1 MTSDQLPR
9 LAQAAGVIRDV
20 IGCDFDWESP
30 GHREYGKGAMMLL
43 LHPPGSELLAYCNY
57 DCYAYDKIERMVDA
71 LSAIGL
77 YVEDCNGDYSGL
89 YEVQHA
95 KV

>member
-9 LAQAAGVIRDV
+9 LAQAAEVIRSV
-20 IGCDFDWESP
+20 IGCDFEWECA

-43 LHPPGSELLAYCNY
+43 LHPPGSELRAYNNY
-57 DCYAYDKIERMVDA
+57 DCREYDKIERLVDA

-77 YVEDCNGDYSGL
+77 YVEDCTGDYSGL
-89 YEVQHA
+89 YEVS
-95 KV
+95 K

>member
-9 LAQAAGVIRDV
+9 LAQAAEVIRSV
-20 IGCDFDWESP
+20 IGCDFGWDTP
-30 GHREYGKGAMMLL
+30 GHAEYGRGALMILK
-43 LHPPGSELLAYCNY
+43 HPPGSELRPYCNY
-57 DCYAYDKIERMVDA
+57 DCHAYDKIERLVDA

-89 YEVQHA
+89 YEVS
-95 KV
+95 K

>member
-9 LAQAAGVIRDV
+9 LAQAAEVIRSV
-20 IGCDFDWESP
+20 IGCDFEWECA

-43 LHPPGSELLAYCNY
+43 LHPPGSELRPYNNY
-57 DCYAYDKIERMVDA
+57 DCREYDKIQKLVDA

-77 YVEDCNGDYSGL
+77 YVEDCTGDYSGL
-89 YEVQHA
+89 YEVS
-95 KV
+95 K

>member
-20 IGCDFDWESP
+20 IGCDFDLDVP

-43 LHPPGSELLAYCNY
+43 LHPPGSDLRAYCNY
-57 DCYAYDKIERMVDA
+57 DCHAYDKIERMVDA

-89 YEVQHA
+89 YEVS
-95 KV
+95 K

>member
-1 MTSDQLPR
+1 MTSDTLPR
-9 LAQAAGVIRDV
+9 LADAARVIRDV

-30 GHREYGKGAMMLL
+30 GHRKYGNSSLMLL
-43 LHPPGSELLAYCNY
+43 LHPPGSELRAYCNY
-57 DCYAYDKIERMVDA
+57 DCYAYEKIERMVDA

-89 YEVQHA
+89 YEVSNA
-95 KV
+95 

>member
-9 LAQAAGVIRDV
+9 LAQAAEVIRSV
-20 IGCDFDWESP
+20 IGCDFDWECA
-30 GHREYGKGAMMLL
+30 GNREYGKGAMMLL
-43 LHPPGSELLAYCNY
+43 LHPPGSNLRPYCNY
-57 DCYAYDKIERMVDA
+57 DCHSYEMIELLTDA

-89 YEVQHA
+89 YEVS
-95 KV
+95 K

>member
-20 IGCDFDWESP
+20 IGGEFEWDAP
-30 GHREYGKGAMMLL
+30 GHGEYGQGAMLIL
-43 LHPPGSELLAYCNY
+43 LHPPGSELRAYCNY

-89 YEVQHA
+89 YEVTT
-95 KV
+95 